1 MDTYSFVMRGLLT
14 EEALDKTGR
23 KTKRS
28 LLDLTEAQ
36 LVERLGITLIDD
48 DLVERSQKMSYIF
61 VAICSFENSVR
72 EFISK
77 KLLEEKGADW
87 WEQNVKSDVRK
98 RAENRKTAEDGMR
111 WLSPRGENPIN
122 YTEFGDLISIVAGN
136 WELFEPHLGT
146 QEWAQSIITPL
157 EKMRNIIMHGGELD
171 ARDIERV
178 GINIRDWMNQVG

>member
-111 WLSPRGENPIN
+111 WLSRLVCRSCLRVFSWFTVYLG
-122 YTEFGDLISIVAGN
+122 YAQTDCLYISG
-136 WELFEPHLGT
+136 
-146 QEWAQSIITPL
+146 
-157 EKMRNIIMHGGELD
+157 
-171 ARDIERV
+171 
-178 GINIRDWMNQVG
+178 